1 MIIAYTIPAVFISF
15 MLTGNPIPQLGLGSE
30 MADGT
35 YLLDKLDQVVT
46 QLGFSEYTTQA
57 RLSTTNMFVYTLS
70 LMIGKKSRKCH
81 ANTFHLTNNI
91 SH

>member
-35 YLLDKLDQVVT
+35 YLLDKLDQVV
-46 QLGFSEYTTQA
+46 
-57 RLSTTNMFVYTLS
+57 
-70 LMIGKKSRKCH
+70 KKCH
-81 ANTFHLTNNI
+81 TNALHLTNNI
-91 SH
+91 SY

>member
-1 MIIAYTIPAVFISF
+1 LNSNGQKTIPAVFISF

-46 QLGFSEYTTQA
+46 QLGFSQ
-57 RLSTTNMFVYTLS
+57 S
-70 LMIGKKSRKCH
+70 LNSNDQK
-81 ANTFHLTNNI
+81 
-91 SH
+91 